1 MCSVR
6 EKGEGHRG
14 FRAGVLTRRGL
25 IRTPMWRGKAACILS
40 LSLLAASA
48 LISCGKSE
56 APAPARAADPRSKWY
71 QIQEGA
77 FVRIPRI
84 TDSEKVLPQPWTIQT
99 RIADAAFIGNAVVFA
114 VNGSGLAAM
123 NLEGNEP
130 AFASFYD
137 SLIFAHRTTTSI
149 VRTRTG
155 ATVHVYFNQM
165 LNTVGRSALP
175 MAGISL
181 VGFVPDSGEY
191 TFIIPAF
198 QRRNTDWEAVGFV
211 AAGVNDYFF
220 EWKQS
225 GETETRFGYTRF
237 NPDTGTETAVAR
249 SAYIDAYRLSAAAAP
264 GGALRSALFAR
275 CRRELAPGPSQGVH
289 FSVRSR
295 EDVVKRVFRTGE
307 GVSSITTIPV
317 WEEKALALALLPGG
331 RVVRTTDGAAFDS
344 FDLPPLPEGFRYTD
358 LLKTA
363 GTLILP
369 WEQVLFTEVR
379 AAGILIYTL

>member
-1 MCSVR
+1 M
-6 EKGEGHRG
+6 
-14 FRAGVLTRRGL
+14 RRGK
-25 IRTPMWRGKAACILS
+25 TACILS

-48 LISCGKSE
+48 FFSCVKAE
-56 APAPARAADPRSKWY
+56 APETETAVDPHSKWY

-84 TDSEKVLPQPWTIQT
+84 ADAEQVLPQPWTIQS

-114 VNGSGLAAM
+114 VNGSGLAAL

-165 LNTVGRSALP
+165 LNTVGRSALA
-175 MAGISL
+175 MSGISL
-181 VGFVPDSGEY
+181 VGFLTDSGEY

-225 GETETRFGYTRF
+225 GETETRFGYTRY
-237 NPDTGTETAVAR
+237 NPDTGAETAVAR
-249 SAYIDAYRLSAAAAP
+249 GVYIDAYRLSAAAAP
-264 GGALRSALFAR
+264 GSGELRSALFAQ
-275 CRRELAPGPSQGVH
+275 CRRELAPGPSVGVH
-289 FSVRSR
+289 FSLRSR
-295 EDVVKRVFRTGE
+295 EDVVRRTFRTGE

-317 WEEKALALALLPGG
+317 WEEKGLALALLPGG
-331 RVVRTTDGAAFDS
+331 RVLRTSDGAAFDS
-344 FDLPPLPEGFRYTD
+344 FNLPPLPEGFRYID

-363 GTLILP
+363 GALILP
-369 WEQVLFTEVR
+369 WEQVLFTQVR
-379 AAGILIYTL
+379 AAGILVYTL